1 MKNLTLLSAL
11 FAMAVLFIANIQSP
25 YVTFPEEAPGELTF
39 IGNAGSDQVF
49 SLERWKF
56 SKVENADQPE
66 NIVVVAEFDL
76 TSMEGGWPDLL
87 KSIKKKKDYFYIKKY
102 KTASVKIEGAT
113 ANEDGSYNTDA
124 VLTLKGKTKKV
135 PMTFTISDE
144 APYHIEAEGVV
155 MRRKFGFTGGG
166 PKNEVPVK
174 VSADLE

>member
-1 MKNLTLLSAL
+1 MRILILVSAL
-11 FAMAVLFIANIQSP
+11 FALLFIANIESP
-25 YVTFPEEAPGELTF
+25 YVSFPEETPGKLTF

-49 SLERWKF
+49 TVERWKF

-66 NIVVVAEFDL
+66 NILVEAEFDI
-76 TSMEGGWPDLL
+76 TSINCGWGDLL
-87 KSIKKKKDYFYIKKY
+87 KGVKYKKDYFYVNKF

-113 ANEDGSYNTDA
+113 ANDDGSYTTEA
-124 VLTLKGKTKKV
+124 VLTLKGKTKNV

-155 MRRKFGFTGGG
+155 VRKKFGFNGKG